1 MFDRR
6 APHRRGSRRQQ
17 SRPPVPKAMKPML
30 GGHCRA
36 MEGRAVSVFARGRV
50 LYLFLLLPVFHIFLA
65 EGKVNRVLHHLRIR
79 LSTKPPDYTLRKTI
93 NGCPREQP
101 GPQCSSS

>member
-1 MFDRR
+1 
-6 APHRRGSRRQQ
+6 
-17 SRPPVPKAMKPML
+17 MKPML

-50 LYLFLLLPVFHIFLA
+50 LYLFLLLPVFLIVLA
-65 EGKVNRVLHHLRIR
+65 EGKVNRVLHHVRVR
-79 LSTKPPDYTLRKTI
+79 LSAKPPEYTLRQTR